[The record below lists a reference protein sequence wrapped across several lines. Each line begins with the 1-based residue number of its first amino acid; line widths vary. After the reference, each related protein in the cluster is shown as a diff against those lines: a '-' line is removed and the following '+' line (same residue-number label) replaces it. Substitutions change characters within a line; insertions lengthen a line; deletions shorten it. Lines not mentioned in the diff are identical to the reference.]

1 MVQIVLDLPEELLNS
16 LKKIYPGLPNEELVK
31 KAVEDYLSRAAQRQ
45 LPPEESLG
53 SIQRLLRSATD
64 TINTYSSLLTELRS
78 KLVEIRE
85 VLDELGLKVEELPSR
100 IATQVPVETAGP
112 QTPRGEEAAP
122 PQERARVTAIEI
134 LKKQKTIYE
143 ADVAKKIRNRDA
155 FFDKLEREGAVVLSL
170 KDQRVAV
177 DEMFWDEFVKKVE
190 TMTSDRDVDI
200 AKVLNRQE
208 AELLKKLMESAIA
221 YYDRSKKKWVIKA

>member
-1 MVQIVLDLPEELLNS
+1 MVRVILDLPEELLNS

-31 KAVEDYLSRAAQRQ
+31 KAVEDYLSRAVQRQ
-45 LPPEESLG
+45 LSPDESLS

-100 IATQVPVETAGP
+100 IVTQAPPEAAGL
-112 QTPRGEEAAP
+112 QMPRGEEVAP
-122 PQERARVTAIEI
+122 SQERRVTAIEI
-134 LKKQKTIYE
+134 LRKQKTIYE

-155 FFDKLEREGAVVLSL
+155 FFDKLEREGAVVLNL

-177 DEMFWDEFVKKVE
+177 DETFWNEFVKKVE
-190 TMTSDRDVDI
+190 GMTSDRDDDI

-208 AELLKKLMESAIA
+208 AELLKKLMESAVA